1 MKSNTSRAVGLALTS
16 SVLLAGCSSLPFL
29 GKPDPRWAD
38 YKSWTKITE
47 GEPSTGN
54 SQALGGVHMGT
65 EGYRDVYV
73 NEIGLAMLTGEG
85 PYDFPEGTV
94 VVKEQYANK
103 ADWEAGKRAAH
114 TISLKVADNPGTTA
128 ADWNWA
134 AGYTGKAKA
143 HIADPNCVACHT
155 AAVALN
161 KSDYVFSV
169 PAYLEAN

>member
-1 MKSNTSRAVGLALTS
+1 MG
-16 SVLLAGCSSLPFL
+16 SVFLAGCASIPFL

-47 GEPSTGN
+47 GEPSTGD
-54 SQALGGVHMGT
+54 SMALGGVHMGT

-73 NEIGLAMLTGEG
+73 NDIGLEMITGDG

-94 VVKEQYANK
+94 VVKEQFASK
-103 ADWEAGKRAAH
+103 ADWEAGEGAQH
-114 TISLKVADNPGTTA
+114 TISLKVADNPGTA
-128 ADWNWA
+128 SEDWNWA
-134 AGYTGKAKA
+134 AGYTGKVKA

-155 AAVALN
+155 AAIAFN
-161 KSDYVFSV
+161 QSDYVFSV